1 MEPIYLPDED
11 GNQIKL
17 FVVEETQVSGIKY
30 LLVCESDNEEE
41 DSEAYILKEVSVE
54 GDDVVYEFVEDDV
67 EFDAVAKLF
76 DELVGDEADIEM

>member
-1 MEPIYLPDED
+1 MEPLYLPDED

-17 FVVEETQVSGIKY
+17 FVVEETQLSGIKY

-41 DSEAYILKEVSVE
+41 DSDAYILKEVSVE

-76 DELVGDEADIEM
+76 EELVGDEADIEM